1 MVEHLGAVPNEHG
14 TWFYG
19 RGGWCDG
26 APVVP
31 WVFDVGH
38 ALEGPG
44 GTNIARYAGLHNGLD
59 PDPGPAAVPGWI
71 QMQAVLVWYA

>member
-1 MVEHLGAVPNEHG
+1 VPNEHG

-31 WVFDVGH
+31 WVIDVGQ
-38 ALEGPG
+38 ALEVLG
-44 GTNIARYAGLHNGLD
+44 GTNHARYAGLFGGLD
-59 PDPGPAAVPGWI
+59 PDPDPSTAPGWI